1 MFKDSWGYIT
11 ACIQILMTDPILPKE
26 ENYFQNDPVVLL
38 IYESPSS
45 MVKKQ
50 NLEYQISYRET

>member
-1 MFKDSWGYIT
+1 
-11 ACIQILMTDPILPKE
+11 MTDPILPKE

-50 NLEYQISYRET
+50 NLEYQISHRET